1 MARDVCHN
9 SVGWAALTRRL
20 GCANSSAGL
29 RYHVSTT
36 NLHLSPA
43 DDTRQVCHNSV
54 GWAAISYYVHVLL
67 LAHGRSTSKLCQMF
81 LDWAI
86 LTCCTRRLGYPSMF
100 HLSFDISAQPTRSAS
115 TVSNIPSEVRS
126 PLTIWELKGM
136 GSGDACARYIRGSKL
151 QMDSRLLFAARSIAS
166 ASARH
171 SNYGGA

>member
-20 GCANSSAGL
+20 GSANSSAGL

-81 LDWAI
+81 LGWAI

-100 HLSFDISAQPTRSAS
+100 YLSFDISAQPTRSAS
-115 TVSNIPSEVRS
+115 TVSTIPSEVRS
-126 PLTIWELKGM
+126 TYGNCPQKQGM
-136 GSGDACARYIRGSKL
+136 GSNDACAR
-151 QMDSRLLFAARSIAS
+151 ARYSVAHVRALHDIALR
-166 ASARH
+166 RH
-171 SNYGGA
+171 CVV